1 MVRLETIED
10 FTLEAFDELK
20 NIERKAGGIKGKL
33 NVGDTFECSEAMAK
47 YLMGENKLNK
57 VVAKVIEV
65 KPEKETE
72 PVKEVQEI
80 VEDNKVVEA
89 PKKKKNKR
97 AK

>member
-20 NIERKAGGIKGKL
+20 NIERRAGGIKGKL
-33 NVGDTFECSEAMAK
+33 NVGDTFECTEEMAE
-47 YLMGENKLNK
+47 YLMGGNKLNK

-72 PVKEVQEI
+72 PVKEVQDI
-80 VEDNKVVEA
+80 VEEIIEEA
-89 PKKKKNKR
+89 KPKKKKNKR